1 MIDALSLIDERFHE
15 TCRFHALGPHPEE
28 QAFARRAKAGVS
40 KDDRLHG
47 RRLWPSFETHRSRDA
62 PKDEGRG
69 GCRYD
74 KNLGNAVLA
83 PDFLTPP
90 TSGAVSP

>member
-28 QAFARRAKAGVS
+28 QAEGW
-40 KDDRLHG
+40 RLEG
-47 RRLWPSFETHRSRDA
+47 WPLAPPLPPSFETHRSRDA